1 MGISG
6 YITPLMNMYINQHI
20 QVKWN
25 NAISK
30 QSNIKNEVRQG
41 GCLSP
46 SLFSVHLNKLIEILR
61 KLISASDVNKVQRI
75 SKLNLMEL

>member
-1 MGISG
+1 
-6 YITPLMNMYINQHI
+6 MNMYINEHI

-30 QSNIKNEVRQG
+30 QSNIKNKVRQG

-46 SLFSVHLNKLIEILR
+46 IFFGVYLNMLIEILR